1 MNSGLWPSASSHRKT
16 AYRLWISGK
25 GKQMFQFAQTVSPYI
40 LPTTV
45 LNEEFTIQCMG
56 TGPPMNTCCWKSNSP
71 RNICLQLLSVWL
83 LKGEKQLSYGP
94 LVVYGLLAK
103 YILSSQNLILLSC
116 SLPNTLD
123 KGICL
128 LSHNVLILF

>member
-16 AYRLWISGK
+16 AFRLWISGK
-25 GKQMFQFAQTVSPYI
+25 VKQMFQFAQTVSPYFF
-40 LPTTV
+40 PSTG

-71 RNICLQLLSVWL
+71 HNIYLQLLSVWL
-83 LKGEKQLSYGP
+83 LKGGKQLSYGP
-94 LVVYGLLAK
+94 LVVYRLPAIHFLSRQQNEILA
-103 YILSSQNLILLSC
+103 C

-123 KGICL
+123 RRICL
-128 LSHNVLILF
+128 LSCNFLILL